1 MEEVCG
7 SISLVHV
14 EDVCRAQL
22 HLAESLTAA
31 GRYIVS
37 MTDSGL
43 WALAAFL
50 SSRYPH
56 YKIATRSDL
65 SPTSSVRFVGIKPLS
80 LLLPPS
86 LICRTIFSLS
96 LSPSLPPSLLP
107 PYDDLSSISVCV
119 CVSPSPIWR
128 GKGRERERER
138 ERINLSSLSLSP
150 PLSLLHPIY
159 LPTYI
164 LSPHQSLSPPTHIH
178 THPFPICLLIFFFF
192 SLSLPPSLPHLL
204 THLPSLPP
212 FLAPSS
218 PSPICLPIIHF
229 PPFYLPFLN
238 PKKNILN
245 LLFKKSLTRLNLAL
259 LLS

>member
-65 SPTSSVRFVGIKPLS
+65 SPTSSVHFVGIKPLS

-107 PYDDLSSISVCV
+107 PYDDLSSICVCVCV

-138 ERINLSSLSLSP
+138 EREDKPIFSLSSSLPPSPHIPTYLYSISPPISLSP
-150 PLSLLHPIY
+150 HPHTHTSFPHM
-159 LPTYI
+159 PTY
-164 LSPHQSLSPPTHIH
+164 
-178 THPFPICLLIFFFF
+178 LLLL
-192 SLSLPPSLPHLL
+192 SLSLPH
-204 THLPSLPP
+204 
-212 FLAPSS
+212 
-218 PSPICLPIIHF
+218 SPIF
-229 PPFYLPFLN
+229 
-238 PKKNILN
+238 
-245 LLFKKSLTRLNLAL
+245 
-259 LLS
+259 